1 MPDGWFSSGAGTSWV
16 SNQSSDGSHSL
27 SVGGCVFFDCGEW
40 TSKAIPV
47 DPGDSFEFKAD
58 LMYTTG
64 ITPGIA
70 LEQFDSIGNPLGVIT
85 LPVTVSNQIDIW
97 NSWMTDF
104 GQGTDSMMDPN
115 TVKVK
120 VKLFIDGMEMPGTVW
135 FDNLYMGD
143 ISKP

>member
-1 MPDGWFSSGAGTSWV
+1 
-16 SNQSSDGSHSL
+16 
-27 SVGGCVFFDCGEW
+27 VFFDCGEW